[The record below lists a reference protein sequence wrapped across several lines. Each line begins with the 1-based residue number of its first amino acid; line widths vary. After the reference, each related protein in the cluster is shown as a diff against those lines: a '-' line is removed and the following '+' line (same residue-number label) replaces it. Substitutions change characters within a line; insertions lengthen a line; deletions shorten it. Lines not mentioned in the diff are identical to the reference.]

1 MHLAGRMTLER
12 FLEKHKDGFVVP
24 DYHGGFH

>member
-1 MHLAGRMTLER
+1 MHLAGRRTLER

>member
-1 MHLAGRMTLER
+1 MHLSGRMTLER
-12 FLEKHKDGFVVP
+12 FLEKYEDGFVIP